1 MSGSNG
7 RMLISKDEMDG
18 MVLMKMDLDRYEAQL
33 IPDLQQRVIDLTR
46 ALKAMV
52 AAADDVS
59 VANRDEALATA
70 RRILASLD
78 TPSGA

>member
-7 RMLISKDEMDG
+7 RMLITKDEMDR

-46 ALKAMV
+46 ALKSMV

-59 VANRDEALATA
+59 VANRDEALAAA
-70 RRILASLD
+70 RRILASLN
-78 TPSGA
+78 PPIK

>member
-1 MSGSNG
+1 MTGSNG
-7 RMLISKDEMDG
+7 RMLISRDEMDR
-18 MVLMKMDLDRYEAQL
+18 MVLMKTDLDRYEAEL

-59 VANRDEALATA
+59 AANRDEALAAA
-70 RRILASLD
+70 RRILASLN
-78 TPSGA
+78 PPAR